1 MKNLN
6 KILKISK
13 MRKRNQKEKEKT
25 LEQERKVLR
34 ETLDI
39 AVQENSELNG
49 VLAEIKT
56 NVNENKL

>member
-1 MKNLN
+1 MK
-6 KILKISK
+6 
-13 MRKRNQKEKEKT
+13 KRNQKEKEKT